1 MRSMKYNNS
10 YLLLGRADRQK
21 HETLLLL
28 VYSVGNRA
36 PVLSLPQNRR
46 LYGTDGVRCVLMY
59 VPGGGRG

>member
-1 MRSMKYNNS
+1 MHSMKYLIS
-10 YLLLGRADRQK
+10 YVLAGRADRQK

-28 VYSVGNRA
+28 YSVGNRA
-36 PVLSLPQNRR
+36 LVLSLPQNRR